1 MPVARNREEN
11 GMTFLRPLKPA
22 SQAGAEPDRER
33 FGAIARP
40 LKPASQAGQS
50 PFARINSI
58 RRSRAS
64 SCGMLR
70 STTSR
75 PL

>member
-40 LKPASQAGQS
+40 LKPAS
-50 PFARINSI
+50 
-58 RRSRAS
+58 
-64 SCGMLR
+64 
-70 STTSR
+70 
-75 PL
+75 